1 MYAANSNFMVLTLII
16 NIKIKFSFLLHP
28 LIRLSVIIWTIV
40 GVSLKWYENSIL
52 ALGIK
57 VSGRSRT

>member
-40 GVSLKWYENSIL
+40 GVSFKWYENSIL

-57 VSGRSRT
+57 VSGRSKT